1 MQAVH
6 KSSGAGGGALAV
18 RSSEYSAHNLTA
30 LDVIMTGCVVQEC
43 HVDTDSGVDLTPGK
57 MQNVHASGGAIFGLV
72 HHIVSFTFTRC
83 QFGSSSAVARGVGRA
98 FGGALSFLTWA
109 TPSSHR
115 GLLRLHMSQ
124 VDIVNCTA
132 RGRHVAVG

>member
-1 MQAVH
+1 MPAVH
-6 KSSGAGGGALAV
+6 ASSGAGGGALAV

-43 HVDTDSGVDLTPGK
+43 HVDTDTGGDLTSTGGGTFGGFLGGK
-57 MQNVHASGGAIFGLV
+57 KQNVHASGGAIFGLV

-98 FGGALSFLTWA
+98 FGGALSFLT
-109 TPSSHR
+109 
-115 GLLRLHMSQ
+115 
-124 VDIVNCTA
+124 
-132 RGRHVAVG
+132 